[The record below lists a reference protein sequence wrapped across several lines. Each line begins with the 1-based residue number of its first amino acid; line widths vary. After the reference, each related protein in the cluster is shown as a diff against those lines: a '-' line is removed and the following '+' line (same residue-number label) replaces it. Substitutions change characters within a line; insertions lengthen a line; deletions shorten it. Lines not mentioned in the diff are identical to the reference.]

1 MGNNSGKE
9 RHGSAGTAVDTYETP
24 PASPYSVVS
33 ACSPTTQLVSIS
45 NYTSTA
51 NPQTAQDTLSS
62 TDLND
67 EQLPDC
73 KTGPAKEAEDGFKMT
88 ESPKQVSHPSGVYVN
103 GNTEVDPKLLQEC
116 LNTLQLN
123 SIEESTYILNDL
135 LKCFLVE
142 REKMK
147 EELRSCKEKIQ
158 AEREEWQQFQS
169 DLKVALV
176 VSDRLR
182 AEAEEELNTLRAAR
196 QDMETQ
202 LSNALQ
208 GRQEFESQLESLR
221 AELEQS
227 KQKLKQVTASH
238 QGAPVRRGL
247 EKQDQPL
254 TDEFKGKREMHIS
267 GTTERSRSL
276 CRLPSDYTDVVVN
289 GTSLPSVTKTTEST
303 SQSKAQ
309 AASLDQQSNKT
320 SSNRDKNVEKSVLQ
334 TYNSSVLDVTNKI
347 NRTRTQE
354 DFPSGLRTLRL
365 HGSSRRNSL
374 LRWCQGRTQRYK
386 NIEITNFSSC
396 WVDGLAFCAI
406 YHSYL
411 PSHIPY
417 DKLSPENKKE
427 NLTLAFQTGEGFGIS
442 ASLTVE
448 EMLIDEAP
456 DWHRVLEYVESIYR
470 HFEM

>member
-1 MGNNSGKE
+1 
-9 RHGSAGTAVDTYETP
+9 
-24 PASPYSVVS
+24 
-33 ACSPTTQLVSIS
+33 
-45 NYTSTA
+45 
-51 NPQTAQDTLSS
+51 
-62 TDLND
+62 
-67 EQLPDC
+67 
-73 KTGPAKEAEDGFKMT
+73 MT